1 MIDIRMYSTSLS
13 SRIAQFTI
21 GLFAVFAFSQC
32 SVMNTNSSGKASRG
46 LFTSFFVGDD
56 GTQYFIKPLEFN
68 GVDGGDELLID
79 FTFRYRDEISGDTR
93 LNTSL
98 LTADL
103 VKDLDSVKF
112 SNDKYTA
119 VTKNSDLMFNQRQNK
134 NIESRHEVYLP
145 LADMKNIFDNPEWEI
160 VFFYAG
166 KQRTFVA
173 DKRTRKKIEAL
184 NHDIFEL
191 F

>member
-1 MIDIRMYSTSLS
+1 MLQRKSYRHITR
-13 SRIAQFTI
+13 FTLI
-21 GLFAVFAFSQC
+21 FAAIFAFSQC

-56 GTQYFIKPLEFN
+56 GTQYFIKPLEFD
-68 GVDGGDELLID
+68 GVEGGDELLID
-79 FTFRYRDEISGDTR
+79 FTFRHRDEVTGDAR

-98 LTADL
+98 LTPDL
-103 VKDLDSVKF
+103 VKEIDSVKF
-112 SNDKYTA
+112 RNTA
-119 VTKNSDLMFNQRQNK
+119 HTVVTKTSELMFNQRQNS

-145 LADMKNIFDNPEWEI
+145 LADMNQLFGNPDWEI
-160 VFFYAG
+160 IFYYSG
-166 KQRTFVA
+166 KQRSFKA
-173 DKRTRKKIEAL
+173 DKRTRKKINAL